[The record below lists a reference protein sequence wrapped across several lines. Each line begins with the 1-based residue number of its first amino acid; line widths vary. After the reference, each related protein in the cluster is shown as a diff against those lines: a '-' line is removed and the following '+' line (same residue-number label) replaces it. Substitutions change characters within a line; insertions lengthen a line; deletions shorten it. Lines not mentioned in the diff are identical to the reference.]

1 MQKFSKCTRIFLRV
15 ALVVS
20 AAVYP
25 GLMAMLSAAGWRY
38 NVEQG
43 RYPEIFTVF
52 SGWMYAGG
60 ILLCTG
66 TVLCLLG
73 AREKWWQ
80 CNIPA
85 IGLGAVGCGACLS
98 VLHRFCA
105 YADQH
110 FSGLDETM
118 EPVSQL
124 YRDRLLPVLLPA
136 LLLTVLCVWQIILAA
151 PYRRRKR
158 REKEARLNEEAP
170 HILGD

>member
-1 MQKFSKCTRIFLRV
+1 MKKFSKCTRIFLRV
-15 ALVVS
+15 VLVLS
-20 AAVYP
+20 TAVYP

-43 RYPEIFTVF
+43 HYPELFRVF

-66 TVLCLLG
+66 AVLCLFG
-73 AREKWWQ
+73 AREQWWQ

-85 IGLGAVGCGACLS
+85 IGLGGVGCTACLS
-98 VLHRFCA
+98 VLYRFCA

-110 FSGLDETM
+110 FSGLNETM

-124 YRDRLLPVLLPA
+124 YRDRLLPVVLPA
-136 LLLTVLCVWQIILAA
+136 LVLLWLCVWQIVLAA
-151 PYRRRKR
+151 PYRHRKH
-158 REKEARLNEEAP
+158 REKEARLNAEAP
-170 HILGD
+170 RILKD